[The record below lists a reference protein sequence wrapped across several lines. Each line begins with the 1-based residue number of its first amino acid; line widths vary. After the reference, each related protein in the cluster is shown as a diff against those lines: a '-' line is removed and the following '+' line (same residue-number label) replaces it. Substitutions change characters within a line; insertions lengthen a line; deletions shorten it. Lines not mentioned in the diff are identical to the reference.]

1 MPKIAVVTGAGSGVG
16 RASAVRLVKESWYVA
31 LTGRR
36 EDALRE
42 TAALTNDA
50 NRTFI
55 IPCDVADPAS
65 VMKMAAAVLDRF
77 GQVDALVHA
86 AGTNIPRRS
95 WDVLT
100 VEDFRAVIDINL
112 NGAFYCARAFL
123 PTMRRQGGG
132 NMVFIISDA
141 GILASAKSGG
151 AYAAS
156 KFGER
161 GLVQSLNFEEKQ
173 NGIRATSLCP
183 GDIDTPIL
191 EKRPVPPPPEA
202 RAKMMQ
208 PEDVAEA
215 VIFVI
220 NLPARAVVEEILM
233 RPR

>member
-16 RASAVRLVKESWYVA
+16 RAAAIRLVKEGWSVA
-31 LTGRR
+31 LAGRR

-42 TAALTNDA
+42 TAALTNDP

-55 IPCDVADPAS
+55 VPCDVGDSVS
-65 VMKMAAAVLDRF
+65 VMKMATAVLDRF
-77 GQVDALVHA
+77 GDVDALVHS
-86 AGTNIPRRS
+86 AGTNIPKRS
-95 WDVLT
+95 WDVLSI
-100 VEDFRAVIDINL
+100 EDFKDVIDINL
-112 NGAFYCARAFL
+112 NGAFYCASAFL
-123 PTMRRQGGG
+123 PAMRRKGGG
-132 NMVFIISDA
+132 NMVFIVSDA
-141 GILASAKSGG
+141 GIIAHPKSGA

-161 GLVQSLNFEEKQ
+161 GLVQSLNAEEKQ

-191 EKRPVPPPPEA
+191 DKRPVPPPPEA

-208 PEDVAEA
+208 PEDVADA
-215 VIFVI
+215 VMFTI
-220 NLPARAVVEEILM
+220 NLPARAVIEEIVM